1 MKWGV
6 QSGNWA
12 LCREEKNDIY
22 LFKCTKTQ
30 KLRGIQN
37 VLNSEWL
44 NVNVDIAYEQLINC
58 AENIEVRHLG

>member
-1 MKWGV
+1 MKWGGGV

-22 LFKCTKTQ
+22 LFKMHEKQ

-37 VLNSEWL
+37 VLDSEWL
-44 NVNVDIAYEQLINC
+44 NVNVDIADKQLM
-58 AENIEVRHLG
+58 RT

>member
-1 MKWGV
+1 M

-22 LFKCTKTQ
+22 LFKMHEKQ

-37 VLNSEWL
+37 VLDSEWL
-44 NVNVDIAYEQLINC
+44 NVNVDIADKQLM
-58 AENIEVRHLG
+58 RT